1 MQLGINFDS
10 LPTICTCSKEA
21 SWGGGGSCSCST
33 DIFIVPQRRMHKSLK
48 CCTYIIIRARERARA
63 REGADMFQLARQLMG
78 QVRCETEATQAKVI
92 RLVILGCDKCSYRP
106 DVITFSATAPAL
118 RYAPASQPVSR
129 SSSSF
134 SYSLILRLML
144 ILIMIMTIITMI
156 CLSLT
161 LGIFAYICMYNYTY
175 IYPSLNHRHHPGK
188 T

>member
-1 MQLGINFDS
+1 
-10 LPTICTCSKEA
+10 
-21 SWGGGGSCSCST
+21 
-33 DIFIVPQRRMHKSLK
+33 
-48 CCTYIIIRARERARA
+48 
-63 REGADMFQLARQLMG
+63 MFQLARQLMG

-134 SYSLILRLML
+134 SYNLILRLML

-161 LGIFAYICMYNYTY
+161 LGIFAYICMYNNYTY
-175 IYPSLNHRHHPGK
+175 IPVPEPPSSSWKDLGNHSKRFYDSQEIPRAA
-188 T
+188 